1 MTVDAGKDGRVE
13 FVKLRSSDGKEIRL
27 DKDIACQA
35 PTIRAMVQGSGRFAE
50 SEDGVINLPT
60 IRGKVLSCVVDY
72 LYYLHKY
79 TDSEEPIPDFPMD
92 ESIALEVLL
101 ASNYL
106 GIDRCPFLPSNMA
119 SPRFLFAARLKMLRD
134 LSSRTY
140 EHLAV
145 DVWSFFPPVI
155 PNRWQLEKMVEFPQ
169 GFVVFDSDCYTRE
182 EVYGVYQHNN
192 GRMVHRIDYEEDG
205 SVSSEPDFLFQLESA
220 YSSAIVVENYL
231 YYVLHSDETRLRKRS
246 LRKKTQ
252 VAAVVQFPEPMLNLA
267 TAGGQLFVILGTSHD
282 LLRVE
287 PSTLQFTYILNM
299 DDEHWSPE
307 RVGEARFFPSFVDAV
322 AKDGQ
327 VTQVLYYTGGSKYRL
342 RLWGLGVDSCEIF
355 WRNQMMAGKYRFLP
369 GTYSDTC
376 PPFVGTWNQEPQ
388 VWIYDVFERVLRGL
402 EEDGSWS
409 YWPSWYVAPVTD
421 TRWEISVLG
430 SERTSQSARSCCLFT
445 LRLQHDP
452 SIVLEPKETIEVF

>member
-1 MTVDAGKDGRVE
+1 
-13 FVKLRSSDGKEIRL
+13 
-27 DKDIACQA
+27 
-35 PTIRAMVQGSGRFAE
+35 PGRFAE

-106 GIDRCPFLPSNMA
+106 GIE
-119 SPRFLFAARLKMLRD
+119 LKMLRD

-140 EHLAV
+140 EHLTV
-145 DVWSFFPPVI
+145 DVWSFLPPVI

-182 EVYGVYQHNN
+182 EVYGVYQRNN
-192 GRMVHRIDYEEDG
+192 GRMVHRIDYKEDG
-205 SVSSEPDFLFQLESA
+205 SVASEPDFLFKLESA

-231 YYVLHSDETRLRKRS
+231 YYVLRSDETRLRKRS
-246 LRKKTQ
+246 LRKKAQ
-252 VAAVVQFPEPMLNLA
+252 VAAVVQFPEPILNLA

-282 LLRVE
+282 LLCVE

-299 DDEHWSPE
+299 DYEHWSPE
-307 RVGEARFFPSFVDAV
+307 RVGEVRFFPSFVDAV

-327 VTQVLYYTGGSKYRL
+327 
-342 RLWGLGVDSCEIF
+342 
-355 WRNQMMAGKYRFLP
+355 
-369 GTYSDTC
+369 
-376 PPFVGTWNQEPQ
+376 
-388 VWIYDVFERVLRGL
+388 
-402 EEDGSWS
+402 
-409 YWPSWYVAPVTD
+409 
-421 TRWEISVLG
+421 
-430 SERTSQSARSCCLFT
+430 
-445 LRLQHDP
+445 
-452 SIVLEPKETIEVF
+452 